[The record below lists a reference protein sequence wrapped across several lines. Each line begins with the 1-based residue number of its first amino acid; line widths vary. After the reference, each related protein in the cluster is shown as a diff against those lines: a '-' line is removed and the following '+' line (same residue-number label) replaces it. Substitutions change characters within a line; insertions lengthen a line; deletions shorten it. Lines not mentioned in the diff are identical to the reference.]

1 MIAEPLAI
9 HSPVTLRRADAL
21 TLVAMKKHPTSRI
34 DQSMSTLRVRALLV
48 ALQLAVAGCASTAP
62 QPTPDFKPVQ
72 KSTSAPL
79 LSKEDLAL
87 LEESVN
93 PVYRIGSGDVLRVE
107 VFGRPEVSGKHIV
120 GPDGTITVP
129 IAGDIA
135 VNDRTRD
142 EARSLIDQR
151 LRVYFTRPFVNLMV
165 DDYSSNQVTVLGRV
179 ERAGIQKFAH
189 SPTLAEVLAGAGAMP
204 ILDKQATLTRCAIM
218 RGREKLIWV
227 DLKALL
233 NGDPAYNLRM
243 KKGDIVYIP
252 DSSDTAVYVLGS
264 VPKPGSYRLTPRM
277 TLLDVLAQAGGPN
290 EDAAPGKIGI
300 HRAGAS
306 QSEIIDLKDLIDGAR
321 KVNYTLEDGDVVF
334 VPRNTM
340 AEIGYAMR
348 QVITPAIS
356 VLQFGMSLQTIKLQQ
371 ETTKLQIETL
381 KALKP

>member
-1 MIAEPLAI
+1 
-9 HSPVTLRRADAL
+9 
-21 TLVAMKKHPTSRI
+21 
-34 DQSMSTLRVRALLV
+34 
-48 ALQLAVAGCASTAP
+48 
-62 QPTPDFKPVQ
+62 
-72 KSTSAPL
+72 
-79 LSKEDLAL
+79 
-87 LEESVN
+87 
-93 PVYRIGSGDVLRVE
+93 
-107 VFGRPEVSGKHIV
+107 
-120 GPDGTITVP
+120 VP

-189 SPTLAEVLAGAGAMP
+189 APTLAEVLAGAGAMP